1 MQTLGSGTLR
11 SFQTAEKI
19 VGSSA
24 SLSVKLHSLMYL
36 IKEHLEGGGTLLLLK
51 STYFQGDSPLLVG
64 DDPDSL
70 HKGGG
75 IILISAPPDVI
86 DSMSIPG
93 IQILSANQV
102 PPFLSKELPLCAED
116 SHVTVITSLVRDE
129 HTYGVLLIQKK
140 NKFSEGEIDILSL
153 YADQILNTIHVG
165 ILQQKDQDFIFK
177 LEENGL
183 LLLNDAGI
191 ILRSNER
198 ISSLLGYSPGELVG
212 CPPEK
217 YIVEKERND
226 FIEQVH
232 SVINGSHQC
241 ISQEHHFLHKNGDL
255 VPVEVVLKKHSS
267 TLQAYCTLTLQR
279 SQPSLLKRYYE
290 TIIQATEDIIFILD
304 LDGKFIFINRKAEE
318 LMGNDVMGKLL
329 IDFIVPQHRELFQAE
344 FKKQMEGIA
353 SPPHH
358 IQVFGNQNKKLTFEI
373 SGTPLYHRGKIVG
386 TCGSARDITEKMQ
399 LENQRHHLTVIAND
413 ILQRKNLDEILHTV
427 ARAIRN
433 YCGFERV
440 IISLLDEGFNASNVA
455 FAGLSE
461 EEKTTALKR
470 HLSPHQRRSILS
482 DRFKISH
489 SYYIP
494 HDRVPWEQVG
504 VESKVNPELMLDW
517 HPDDFLFIPL
527 YGAQRRI
534 IGLISVDDPTDGKA
548 PTEVSLAPVE
558 LFATQA
564 AIAIENARLYGQIS
578 QYAELLESKV
588 VERTY
593 KREALL
599 ETNYKLRET
608 TSWEKGM
615 KIIIEG
621 ISKGFGFENAEIFLI
636 NEARNVLENIAV
648 LGPERKQDVPLSD
661 LDYVAAQCVA
671 EKIPINITQASTN
684 HRVKKQIQPVL
695 ESFAWVPIL
704 TQEEVLGVISV
715 FNGTSG
721 VPVSH
726 EELDDLLLFANQ
738 AAHFVEST
746 RFLIN
751 PAVEKTLKSEM
762 KYSLDMGE
770 SYLIEGPQ
778 PIESFDIFLDCV
790 THGIQGFSIC
800 RTHPKK
806 MRQKYGLKK
815 TPILWLS
822 TSGAENTIDPKDLA
836 KINHIINEFL
846 KRASDSI
853 VLLEGIEYLIIQN
866 DFERVIKTIHSLND
880 YITISN
886 SRLLVPVNPMT
897 LSEKELSIL
906 EKEFRI
912 FK

>member
-1 MQTLGSGTLR
+1 
-11 SFQTAEKI
+11 
-19 VGSSA
+19 
-24 SLSVKLHSLMYL
+24 
-36 IKEHLEGGGTLLLLK
+36 
-51 STYFQGDSPLLVG
+51 
-64 DDPDSL
+64 
-70 HKGGG
+70 
-75 IILISAPPDVI
+75 
-86 DSMSIPG
+86 
-93 IQILSANQV
+93 
-102 PPFLSKELPLCAED
+102 
-116 SHVTVITSLVRDE
+116 
-129 HTYGVLLIQKK
+129 
-140 NKFSEGEIDILSL
+140 
-153 YADQILNTIHVG
+153 
-165 ILQQKDQDFIFK
+165 
-177 LEENGL
+177 
-183 LLLNDAGI
+183 
-191 ILRSNER
+191 
-198 ISSLLGYSPGELVG
+198 
-212 CPPEK
+212 
-217 YIVEKERND
+217 
-226 FIEQVH
+226 
-232 SVINGSHQC
+232 
-241 ISQEHHFLHKNGDL
+241 
-255 VPVEVVLKKHSS
+255 
-267 TLQAYCTLTLQR
+267 
-279 SQPSLLKRYYE
+279 
-290 TIIQATEDIIFILD
+290 
-304 LDGKFIFINRKAEE
+304 
-318 LMGNDVMGKLL
+318 
-329 IDFIVPQHRELFQAE
+329 
-344 FKKQMEGIA
+344 
-353 SPPHH
+353 
-358 IQVFGNQNKKLTFEI
+358 
-373 SGTPLYHRGKIVG
+373 
-386 TCGSARDITEKMQ
+386 
-399 LENQRHHLTVIAND
+399 
-413 ILQRKNLDEILHTV
+413 
-427 ARAIRN
+427 
-433 YCGFERV
+433 
-440 IISLLDEGFNASNVA
+440 
-455 FAGLSE
+455 
-461 EEKTTALKR
+461 
-470 HLSPHQRRSILS
+470 
-482 DRFKISH
+482 
-489 SYYIP
+489 
-494 HDRVPWEQVG
+494 
-504 VESKVNPELMLDW
+504 
-517 HPDDFLFIPL
+517 
-527 YGAQRRI
+527 
-534 IGLISVDDPTDGKA
+534 VDDPTDGKA

-621 ISKGFGFENAEIFLI
+621 ISKGFRFENAEIFLI